1 MATSKVPITPEM
13 KLTIEEGLI
22 DRKPTPVIFQEMLK
36 VSPKETRQRIIELS
50 KKYNINDILDTI
62 RELPVHTESA
72 IDWIV
77 YRGKRTIQIAKERG
91 KSFIESLE
99 EARHKPMIQALKTA
113 GLGAL
118 EALEI
123 PYAPIAAFVREP
135 IKEEAIKRG
144 ASSTVAE
151 VLSWVPELAVGGYGL
166 VKGGI
171 SGVRLARQI
180 LKKEPVTQSE
190 RISLAYARHQELTFA
205 PIPKDI
211 WDSIHKK
218 FRVAEKIEKRIK
230 EPLEAPRKAKIGR
243 FYGEELPKAYEE
255 GTLEAIEKAKGVLKE
270 EKTLEEKFREEL
282 QRRPKLA
289 RVWKALQLTPEEEAA
304 LIASARHSA
313 LNIEYANEAME
324 VFLRIKKGQLPQE
337 HHLEWLAKLLGVKP
351 LQVARAIPTGE
362 LSATARAIMASSDFS
377 ALFRQGIMAL
387 RRKEFWKNIPVYIKT
402 TFSEKTFKEEMMNI
416 YRHPYYPLA
425 RKCGVPIT
433 DTLSVSEEIF
443 SSRTVRK
450 IPYLSKVVEMSER
463 GYTAFLNKL
472 RFDPFVHM
480 VDKLHKTG
488 HNISEHP
495 ELFKRLG
502 EYIGAMTGRGP
513 LYIQLTPSKQIN
525 LAGLAKLDLFFAPRL
540 ITSRLY
546 YLNPMTYVSLP
557 KEIRLEV
564 MKDVLA
570 FLSFGL
576 SAVSLAW
583 LAGAKIVT
591 EPASADFMKIKVG
604 DTRIDPWGGFHPWV
618 VLIARLIKEEF
629 VSSTTGKSFGLGNK
643 IAQIKPRD
651 LLYWFFEAKTAPMIS
666 FALNWIEGSTIAGAK
681 YDIVQ
686 ELINRFT
693 PMVAQD
699 LYDIITLEPAN
710 LWAFPFSI
718 AGFGVQTYSANPY
731 YNGTV
736 DDEVFKKV
744 NDGLTEVGINIP
756 IIEQINLIRLNE
768 REEELFRKAFGK
780 AVYERLHALFNTEA
794 YQNAPPGLKE
804 KAVNRVITKTKMEI
818 EARLFPYLV
827 ELKTLRDYY
836 KIMYG
841 TKKGEKMFTK
851 AMERWAKTMGRGV
864 ER

>member
-22 DRKPTPVIFQEMLK
+22 DRKPTPIIFQEVLK

-50 KKYNINDILDTI
+50 KKHNINDILDVI
-62 RELPVHTESA
+62 RELPMHTESA
-72 IDWIV
+72 IDWIA
-77 YRGKRTIQIAKERG
+77 YRGRRTIQIAKERG
-91 KSFIESLE
+91 KTFVESLE

-113 GLGAL
+113 GLGVL
-118 EALEI
+118 EATEI
-123 PYAPIAAFVREP
+123 PFAPVAAFVREP

-151 VLSWVPELAVGGYGL
+151 VLSWVPELAVAGYGL

-171 SGVRLARQI
+171 SGARLARQM
-180 LKKEPVTQSE
+180 LKKEPATRAE
-190 RISLAYARHQELTFA
+190 EMALAYARHEELTFK
-205 PIPKDI
+205 PVPKDV
-211 WDSIHKK
+211 WDSIYKK
-218 FRVAEKIEKRIK
+218 FRVAERIEKRAK
-230 EPLEAPRKAKIGR
+230 EKLEAPRKAKIAR
-243 FYGEELPKAYEE
+243 YYGEELPKAYEE
-255 GTLEAIEKAKGVLKE
+255 GTLEAIQRARGTLKE
-270 EKTLEEKFREEL
+270 ELTLEEKFQKEL

-289 RVWKALQLTPEEEAA
+289 KVWETLRLTPEEEEA
-304 LIASARHSA
+304 LIASIRHSA
-313 LNIEYANEAME
+313 LNIKDANEALE
-324 VFLRIKKGQLPQE
+324 TFIRIKEGKLPQR

-351 LQVARAIPTGE
+351 LQVTRVIQAGE
-362 LSATARAIMASSDFS
+362 LSATARAIMASSDLS

-387 RRKEFWKNIPVYIKT
+387 RRKEFWKNIPLYIRT
-402 TFSEKTFKEEMMNI
+402 TFSEKTFREEMMNI
-416 YRHPYYPLA
+416 YKHPYYRLA
-425 RKCGVPIT
+425 QKSGVPIT
-433 DTLSVSEEIF
+433 DTLTVSEEMF
-443 SSRTVRK
+443 TSRAVRK
-450 IPYLSKVVEMSER
+450 IPYLRKVVEMSER

-472 RFDPFVHM
+472 RFDTFVHM
-480 VDKLHKTG
+480 ADKLHKTG

-495 ELFKRLG
+495 ELFKKLG

-513 LYIQLTPSKQIN
+513 LYVQLTPSKQIN
-525 LAGLAKLDLFFAPRL
+525 LSGLAKLDLFFAPRL

-564 MKDVLA
+564 IKDVLA

-576 SAVSLAW
+576 STVSLAW
-583 LAGAKIVT
+583 LAGAKVVT
-591 EPASADFMKIKVG
+591 EPTSADFMKIKVG

-618 VLIARLIKEEF
+618 VLMARLAEGEF
-629 VSSTTGKSFGLGNK
+629 VSTTTGKTFTLGNR

-651 LLYWFFEAKTAPMIS
+651 LLYWFFEAKTAPMIT
-666 FALNWIEGSTIAGAK
+666 FALNWIEGSTIEGTK
-681 YDIVQ
+681 YDVVK

-699 LYDIITLEPAN
+699 LYDIITLEPVN

-736 DDEVFKKV
+736 DDEVFKRV
-744 NDGLTEVGINIP
+744 NDGLTDVGINIP
-756 IIEQINLIRLNE
+756 IVQQINLIKLNE
-768 REEELFRKAFGK
+768 KEEELFRKAFGK
-780 AVYERLHALFNTEA
+780 AVYERLHALFNSEA

-804 KAVNRVITKTKMEI
+804 KAVNKVITKTKMEV
-818 EARLFPYLV
+818 EAKLFPYLIQ
-827 ELKTLRDYY
+827 LKTLRDYY

-841 TKKGEKMFTK
+841 TKEGEKMFTK
-851 AMERWAKTMGRGV
+851 AAEKWARTLGRKI
-864 ER
+864 EK

>member
-1 MATSKVPITPEM
+1 MATNKVPITPEM

-36 VSPKETRQRIIELS
+36 VSPKETKQRIIELS
-50 KKYNINDILDTI
+50 KKHNIDDILDVI

-72 IDWIV
+72 IDWIT
-77 YRGKRTIQIAKERG
+77 YRGRRTIQIAKERG
-91 KSFIESLE
+91 KTFIESLE

-123 PYAPIAAFVREP
+123 PYAPVAAFVREP

-171 SGVRLARQI
+171 SGVRLARQM
-180 LKKEPVTQSE
+180 LKKEPATRAE
-190 RISLAYARHQELTFA
+190 EMALAYARHKELTLE
-205 PIPKDI
+205 PMPKEV

-218 FRVAEKIEKRIK
+218 FRAIKRLEKVKAKLK
-230 EPLEAPRKAKIGR
+230 EPRQERIARFLTEEFPEALKTHKW
-243 FYGEELPKAYEE
+243 EEVQRTV
-255 GTLEAIEKAKGVLKE
+255 GTLKGPSL
-270 EKTLEEKFREEL
+270 TEEL
-282 QRRPKLA
+282 QREMAARPRLAKL
-289 RVWKALQLTPEEEAA
+289 WEKLKLTSQEEEA
-304 LIASARHSA
+304 LLASLEHSA
-313 LNIEYANEAME
+313 LPNDKKFEA
-324 VFLRIKKGQLPQE
+324 FKAFDQLKQGQFPE
-337 HHLEWLAKLLGVKP
+337 PAHLEWLAKLLGVKP
-351 LQVARAIPTGE
+351 LQVARAVRAGE
-362 LSATARAIMASSDFS
+362 LSAISRAIMASSDFS

-387 RRKEFWKNIPVYIKT
+387 RRKEFWKNIPVYIRT
-402 TFSEKTFKEEMMNI
+402 TFSNKTFQEEMRKI
-416 YRHPYYPLA
+416 YSHPYYTLA
-425 RKCGVPIT
+425 RKCGLPIT
-433 DTLSVSEEIF
+433 DTLATHEEMF
-443 SSRTVRK
+443 TSQLVKK

-472 RFDPFVHM
+472 RFDTFVHM
-480 VDKLHKTG
+480 ADRLHKTG
-488 HNISEHP
+488 HNFSEHP
-495 ELFKRLG
+495 ELFKRLA

-513 LYIQLTPSKQIN
+513 LYVQLTPSKRID
-525 LAGLAKLDLFFAPRL
+525 LSGLAKLDLFFAPRL

-564 MKDVLA
+564 MKDVLS

-576 SAVSLAW
+576 STVSLAW
-583 LAGAKIVT
+583 LAGAKVVT
-591 EPASADFMKIKVG
+591 EPTSADFMKIKVG

-618 VLIARLIKEEF
+618 VLMARLTEGEF
-629 VSSTTGKSFGLGNK
+629 VSSTTGKTFTLGNK

-651 LLYWFFEAKTAPMIS
+651 LLYWFFEAKTAPMIT
-666 FALNWIEGSTIAGAK
+666 FVLNWIEGSAIEGAK
-681 YDIVQ
+681 YDIVK

-699 LYDIITLEPAN
+699 LYDIITLEPVN

-736 DDEVFKKV
+736 DDEVFKRV
-744 NDGLTEVGINIP
+744 NDGLTEVAINIP
-756 IIEQINLIRLNE
+756 IVQQINLIKLNE
-768 REEELFRKAFGK
+768 REEELFRKAFGR
-780 AVYERLHALFNTEA
+780 AVYERLHALFNSEA
-794 YQNAPPGLKE
+794 YQNAPLGLKE
-804 KAVNRVITKTKMEI
+804 KAVNKVITKTKMEV
-818 EARLFPYLV
+818 EARLFPYLIQ
-827 ELKTLRDYY
+827 LKTLRDYY

-841 TKKGEKMFTK
+841 TKEGEKMFTK
-851 AMERWAKTMGRGV
+851 ATERWARTLGRKV
-864 ER
+864 EK